1 MRPLLDGEKA
11 RGAKDVVEVADTCQ
25 VRLPARRGGAEAASF
40 GFDRAYK
47 MANPGRQMFAEVVQ
61 PLLERFVQGF
71 NATVLAYGQTGSGKT
86 HAMGTGAALGS
97 TAADRNP
104 EGVIPRVVQ
113 FLYASGLPR
122 LERDYDLSLKVPALT
137 ASNRAVVPARGCLMQ
152 QVRLHYGPTTSPAP

>member
-1 MRPLLDGEKA
+1 
-11 RGAKDVVEVADTCQ
+11 
-25 VRLPARRGGAEAASF
+25 
-40 GFDRAYK
+40 
-47 MANPGRQMFAEVVQ
+47 MFAEVVQ

-71 NATVLAYGQTGSGKT
+71 NATVLAHGQTGSGKT

-122 LERDYDLSLKVPALT
+122 LERDYDLSLKVPGT
-137 ASNRAVVPARGCLMQ
+137 
-152 QVRLHYGPTTSPAP
+152 